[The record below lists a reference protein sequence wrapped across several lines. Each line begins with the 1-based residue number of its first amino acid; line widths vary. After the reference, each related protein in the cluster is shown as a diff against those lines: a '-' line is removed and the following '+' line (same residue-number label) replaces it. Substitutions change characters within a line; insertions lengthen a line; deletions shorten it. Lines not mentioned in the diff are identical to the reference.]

1 MASYSISATS
11 GTVTTK
17 LVVSEKYQSIDNNQT
32 ELSWA
37 LYMWNTGSWYSYD
50 SKNAFNVTIDGTVV
64 WNTSSYGR
72 VSLPNGMSESAAIL
86 MGSGSVTITHNADGT
101 KTVPIYFRAAQ
112 EWQNPPLYL
121 WTSSDNFK
129 LTTIARASQPSCI
142 SFPNT
147 TQNIGKMG
155 DTIIIHM
162 NRASSSFTHVVKY
175 QWSSASGTIASNV
188 GDNCKWTIPKDFA
201 NYIPSATNG
210 IGNIIVDT
218 YSGNTYIGT
227 KTVGF
232 TVYISDDMKP
242 SISAFELRPVNSNS
256 ILQNWNILVKG
267 QSRFSLYWNAA
278 GAYSSSLSYFVISFN
293 GVVSNVGNGYTT
305 GVLGFSGNTTLYYK
319 VVDSRGMESET
330 YSYTFTIYDYSAP
343 KISTFSVYRIEGQ
356 QQSVA
361 SYAVYSAS
369 SINGNNS
376 IKSAILYYKKTGSSN
391 WITYSGD
398 ISSGETIA
406 IQGFNEASSYE
417 FELWITDTIGN
428 TSQRTVYVG
437 TAAVLL
443 DFRAGGKGLSVGKIS
458 EKNAFEVGMSAEF
471 NQKVNFKKGF
481 NIANSAGKDG
491 TSCWVCVAQ
500 ISIGSAYSNF
510 PIEFTIARRG
520 MPEYSRL
527 TLIFKNENTLDPDV
541 SSFVYSGGYTEAVIR
556 RIDAGTWKLYINKS
570 EAYDNILLADV
581 KNNWN
586 WNADNTIITYPEATI
601 SDSKPVGGIDA
612 IPIIKYDGA
621 NLSLLNEN
629 VWISPEYSSI
639 YNGGILLGNTGDI
652 RSKTAVYAGENNT
665 YSSVIGSS
673 TDYGWLALYDRNNK
687 KWLNEIGL
695 YSDKTMFTQMIHAT
709 EGVTAYKG
717 FELIAD
723 KPYLDFHFGNSSGD
737 YTARIIENTQG
748 TLTAY
753 NSISSA
759 SDVRLKKEVAE
770 LPESYIKLVENL
782 TPHIYRF
789 INGSDYMNAGL
800 IAQEVIA
807 LEKKMG
813 ITESVLVRGTGKD
826 IKRDDGKIIT
836 DYYSIDYN
844 ALLILLLKY
853 TVTKIQKMEESI

>member
-1 MASYSISATS
+1 MASCSISATS

-121 WTSSDNFK
+121 WTASKNFE

-142 SFPNT
+142 TYPNT

-155 DTIIIHM
+155 TSIFIYM
-162 NRASSSFTHVVKY
+162 NRASSSFTHTVRYAWGSKNI
-175 QWSSASGTIASNV
+175 TIATNV
-188 GDNCKWTIPKDFA
+188 KDNCVWTIPKELA
-201 NYIPSATNG
+201 NDIPSAKSG
-210 IGNIIVDT
+210 RGSIIVDT
-218 YSGNTYIGT
+218 YSGENYIGT
-227 KTVGF
+227 KSVSF
-232 TVYISDDMKP
+232 TASISDDMKP
-242 SISAFELRPVNSNS
+242 SISAFELRPINSNS

-278 GAYSSSLSYFVISFN
+278 GTYSSSLSYFVISFN

-305 GVLGFSGNTTLYYK
+305 GILGFSGNTTLYYK

-330 YSYTFTIYDYSAP
+330 YSYTFTVHDYSSP
-343 KISTFSVYRIEGQ
+343 QISVFTASRLEGS

-361 SYAVYSAS
+361 TYSVYSVS

-376 IKSAILYYKKTGSSN
+376 IKSANLYYRKVGVSN
-391 WITYSGD
+391 WTAYSG
-398 ISSGETIA
+398 SLTSGGTVA
-406 IQGFNEASSYE
+406 IPGFNETFSYE
-417 FELWITDTIGN
+417 FKLSITDTIGN
-428 TSQRTVYVG
+428 TAQRTVYVG
-437 TAAVLL
+437 TASVLL
-443 DFRAGGKGLSVGKIS
+443 DFRAGGKGFSIGKIS
-458 EKNAFEVGMSAEF
+458 EKNAFEVGMLAEF
-471 NQKVNFKKGF
+471 NQKVTLKKGF
-481 NIANSAGKDG
+481 GIANSAGKNG
-491 TSCWVCVAQ
+491 TSCWVCIAQ
-500 ISIGSAYSNF
+500 ISIGSTYSNF
-510 PIEFTIARRG
+510 PLEFTIARRG

-541 SSFVYSGGYTEAVIR
+541 SSFVYSGGYTEAVVR
-556 RIDAGTWKLYINKS
+556 RIDTGTWKLYVNKS

-586 WNADNTIITYPEATI
+586 WNSNNTVITYPESTI

-621 NLSLLNEN
+621 NLSLLNGSI
-629 VWISPEYSSI
+629 WISPDYSSI
-639 YNGGILLGNTGDI
+639 YNGSILLGSTGDI
-652 RSKTAVYAGENNT
+652 RSKTAIYAGENNT